1 MTLKRRTL
9 TAALLLAIAGTLL
22 LALPA
27 FAAGSGVSP
36 VPPDGVSQNGK
47 DIHFLY
53 NLISIPAILIFLLV
67 EGLLLYVII
76 KFRRKV
82 LPAGYVPPQIHGN
95 TTLEVIWTVIPFV
108 ILVGIGAASFFYL
121 QKDFQATELHPD
133 MELTV
138 VGRQF
143 GWDYHYPD
151 GFTVAS
157 DGLTPAPMVVPVGKL
172 VRLKLQSH
180 DVIHSWWVP
189 EVTGKTDLVPGYDN
203 FTWLK
208 IDEPGEWRGQ
218 CAELCGAGH
227 YTMQLRVK
235 AVSQAEY
242 ASWVTQQKAAATK
255 AKPAAGSAPA
265 SPLPSASPSP
275 R

>member
-27 FAAGSGVSP
+27 AAAGSGISP
-36 VPPDGVSQNGK
+36 VPPDGVSQNGR

-53 NLISIPAILIFLLV
+53 NLVSVPAILIFLGV
-67 EGLLLYVII
+67 EAALLYVII

-82 LPAGYVPPQIHGN
+82 LPAGYVPPQTHGN
-95 TTLEVIWTVIPFV
+95 TRLEIAWTVIPF
-108 ILVGIGAASFFYL
+108 LVLVVIGAASFYYL
-121 QKDFQATELHPD
+121 QKDFQATELNAD
-133 MELTV
+133 MQMTV

-143 GWDYHYPD
+143 GWDYQYSE
-151 GFTVAS
+151 GFTVKS
-157 DGLTPAPMVVPVGKL
+157 DGLDPAPMVVPTGKL
-172 VRLKLQSH
+172 VRLKLQTK

-189 EVTGKTDLVPGYDN
+189 EITGKTDLVPGYDN
-203 FTWLK
+203 YTWLK
-208 IDEPGEWRGQ
+208 IDAPGEWRGQ

-235 AVSQAEY
+235 AVGQAEY
-242 ASWVTQQKAAATK
+242 DAWVSKQKADA
-255 AKPAAGSAPA
+255 AKPN
-265 SPLPSASPSP
+265 PSASPSP